1 MTKITQDNRPASP
14 ENVGPRFERL
24 VEIMRILRSPE
35 GCSWDREQTFA
46 SLRSFVLEEAY
57 EVVAA
62 IDGNNRAELCEEL
75 GDLLL
80 EIVFVA
86 QIASEAGDFTIA
98 DATEAIIAKLIRRHP
113 HIFGDKTDRTLT
125 ATDVKEQWER
135 IKSEERAEAAKTST
149 PTSLLDGLP
158 EALPSLL
165 RASRLGARTAN
176 AGFDWNTAEDVVE
189 KMHEELTELQE
200 AIEAG
205 DLTHSEEELGDV
217 LFTIANL
224 ARKLRIEPESALR
237 AANDK
242 FTRRFQTVEQ
252 QLADRAQSIFEA
264 SPEELEREWQAVKQ
278 NERRR
283 TQDPHSKS
291 PD

>member
-1 MTKITQDNRPASP
+1 MTKVTQDNGPSSP
-14 ENVGPRFERL
+14 EIVGPRFERL

-35 GCSWDREQTFA
+35 GCAWDREQTFA
-46 SLRSFVLEEAY
+46 SLRSFILEEAY

-62 IDGNNRAELCEEL
+62 IDDDNRTELCEEL
-75 GDLLL
+75 GDLML

-86 QIASEAGDFTIA
+86 QIASESGDFTIA
-98 DATEAIIAKLIRRHP
+98 DATDAIIAKLIRRHP

-135 IKSEERAEAAKTST
+135 IKSEERAKTKT
-149 PTSLLDGLP
+149 TTATSLLDGIP

-176 AGFDWNTAEDVVE
+176 VGFDWNTVEDVVE
-189 KMHEELTELQE
+189 KMREELDELQE
-200 AIEAG
+200 ALEAG
-205 DLTHSEEELGDV
+205 DRTHSEEELGDV

-237 AANDK
+237 TANDK
-242 FTRRFQTVEQ
+242 FTRRFQAVEQ
-252 QLADRAQSIFEA
+252 QLADQAQSIFEA
-264 SPEELEREWQAVKQ
+264 SSEELEREWQAVKQ
-278 NERRR
+278 NERHQTR
-283 TQDPHSKS
+283 DPHSKS
-291 PD
+291 ST

>member
-1 MTKITQDNRPASP
+1 MTKVTQDNRPASP

-35 GCSWDREQTFA
+35 GCAWDREQTFA

-57 EVVAA
+57 EVVSA
-62 IDGNNRAELCEEL
+62 IDGNSRTELCEEL

-80 EIVFVA
+80 EVVFVA

-113 HIFGDKTDRTLT
+113 HIFGDRTDRTLT

-135 IKSEERAEAAKTST
+135 IKSQERAETAETAT

-189 KMHEELTELQE
+189 KMHEELNELQE
-200 AIEAG
+200 ALEAG
-205 DLTHSEEELGDV
+205 DLAQTEEELGDV
-217 LFTIANL
+217 LFTLANL

-237 AANDK
+237 TANDK
-242 FTRRFQTVEQ
+242 FTRRFRAVEQ
-252 QLADRAQSIFEA
+252 RLSDRARSIFEA
-264 SPEELEREWQAVKQ
+264 SSEELESEWRAVKQ
-278 NERRR
+278 KERHHA
-283 TQDPHSKS
+283 QDPHSE
-291 PD
+291 PPA